1 MQIIVDNVNLDNTTS
16 RRMLGQIKNTEAGG
30 QKTVLATFIITGDTA
45 TEFNQN
51 WAAAQLAFN
60 KKNPRV
66 VLYCDDS
73 ATEHTEDIS
82 WLDGRH
88 TEVNTS
94 ISWDPA
100 YTQTGRSAVCTFT
113 CTAIMTLPAPSAGGG
128 SVANE
133 FKGQEGSIK
142 LVKVYSTGGIKT
154 RIVEAIFQTTYN
166 ATAGGTFVI
175 TTVSSGTGGAAFTL
189 TGTLPAFKVGQK
201 IKVTGTTNYNG
212 THEIISISGQTVTVS
227 KPFGSGETGLTASG
241 TIGEATTGEENYTT
255 AEPTL
260 LTDYLLC
267 DNDGSRNT
275 TNGFVFA
282 GKTIRAIDAEG
293 GGVMATLTST
303 EMLQSDIDG
312 AVPSVR
318 EFTCVTTI
326 RKPDA
331 YDPKGGA
338 EPVIYVGKGRIT
350 VDRTQL
356 GSTTLSSIYTSAA
369 SSIVAEV
376 AAQAGLSAGA
386 LRVIGLA
393 QALSRDGMFVEF
405 EVQYT
410 GANVTATSFNTTTQ
424 ETDQQ
429 PIIAHRDSEGYHI
442 LQVPPGPPDG
452 SVIKTCTRTGFGDL
466 SLAAFIAPPVQSGF
480 TFVRISTSK
489 MKVKPK
495 LTPAGEEIYEAT
507 WSSLFNRYRVR
518 KGGTGSIGGASGSGG
533 TFKNGYVTPSGP
545 DI

>member
-1 MQIIVDNVNLDNTTS
+1 MQIIVDNTNLDNGTS

-66 VLYCDDS
+66 VLYCDDT
-73 ATEHTEDIS
+73 ATEQTEEIS

-113 CTAIMTLPAPSAGGG
+113 CTAVMTLPAPSAGGG

-133 FKGQEGSIK
+133 FKGQSGSIK

-154 RIVEAIFQTTYN
+154 RIVEAVFQTTYN
-166 ATAGGTFVI
+166 ATSGGTFTI
-175 TTVSSGTGGAAFTL
+175 TTVASGTGGAAFTL

-212 THEIISISGQTVTVS
+212 THEIISISGQVVTVS
-227 KPFGSGETGLTASG
+227 KPFGSGESGLTASG

-267 DNDGSRNT
+267 DADGGRNT
-275 TNGFVFA
+275 TNGYAFS

-303 EMLQSDIDG
+303 EMLQSG
-312 AVPSVR
+312 VATAVPSAR
-318 EFTCVTTI
+318 EFTCVTTV
-326 RKPDA
+326 RKPEA
-331 YDPKGGA
+331 YDPKGGP
-338 EPVIYVGKGRIT
+338 EPITYTGKGRIT
-350 VDRTQL
+350 CDRVEL
-356 GSTTLSSIYTSAA
+356 GSTNLSSIYTSAA
-369 SSIVAEV
+369 ESIKLEV
-376 AAQAGLSAGA
+376 ATQGGVAAGA
-386 LRVIGLA
+386 LRVVSLA
-393 QALSRDGMFVEF
+393 QALSPDGMFVEF
-405 EVQYT
+405 EITYT
-410 GANVTATSFNTTTQ
+410 GVNVSAMNFRTTVNETTQ
-424 ETDQQ
+424 Q
-429 PIIAHRDSEGYHI
+429 PVIAHRDSEGYHI

-452 SVIKTCTRTGFGDL
+452 AVIKTCTRTGFGDQ

-480 TFVRISTSK
+480 TFVQVGTSK
-489 MKVKPK
+489 VKQRP
-495 LTPAGEEIYEAT
+495 LTTPAGEEVFEAT
-507 WSSLFNRYRVR
+507 WSALFNRYRVR
-518 KGGTGSIGGASGSGG
+518 KTGGGIGGASGSGG
-533 TFKNGYVTPSGP
+533 AYSGGYYVPTGP
-545 DI
+545 DV